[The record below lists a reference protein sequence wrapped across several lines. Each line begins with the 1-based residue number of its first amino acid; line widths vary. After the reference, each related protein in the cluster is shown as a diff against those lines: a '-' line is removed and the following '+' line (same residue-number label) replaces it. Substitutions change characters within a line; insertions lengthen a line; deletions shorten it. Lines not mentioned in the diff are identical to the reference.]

1 MLARAMRM
9 PLLAPLLALALYTS
23 VAPAAARV
31 VDFLVAGAT
40 KGRDVSTA
48 VRCTCRKLI
57 PRGICTHPGAWPT

>member
-1 MLARAMRM
+1 MRMPLLARAMRM
-9 PLLAPLLALALYTS
+9 PLLALALYTS

-48 VRCTCRKLI
+48 VRCRKLD
-57 PRGICTHPGAWPT
+57 PARCTHPGAWPT